1 MSLFGWIYKHFR
13 EYLKSDLFYFN
24 STTAK
29 PERSDATNNISDKL
43 FLVYNAN
50 SNNTTAASLASARIL
65 ALNSRNNFEK
75 KNVRVIIRYDYV
87 FNKLI

>member
-13 EYLKSDLFYFN
+13 EYLKSDLFYSN

-29 PERSDATNNISDKL
+29 PERSGATNNISDKL

-50 SNNTTAASLASARIL
+50 NNNVTAASASARIL

-75 KNVRVIIRYDYV
+75 KNVRVMIGL
-87 FNKLI
+87 NL

>member
-13 EYLKSDLFYFN
+13 EYLKSDLFYSN

-29 PERSDATNNISDKL
+29 PERDGATNNISDKL

-50 SNNTTAASLASARIL
+50 NNNVTAASASARIL

-75 KNVRVIIRYDYV
+75 KNVRAIV
-87 FNKLI
+87 